1 MLITKLKMMMIIL
14 MMVRTIVNVR
24 IGKKLMICRGIAII
38 ISSNPNV
45 LKAKSKL
52 ILDTDSK
59 SNYN

>member
-14 MMVRTIVNVR
+14 MMVTTLVNVR
-24 IGKKLMICRGIAII
+24 IGKKLMICRDITLII
-38 ISSNPNV
+38 LSNPNI

-52 ILDTDSK
+52 ILDTDGK

>member
-1 MLITKLKMMMIIL
+1 